1 MDMEAG
7 FLIGFREALEA
18 ALIIGILIT
27 LLQRT
32 DRQAMVYWV
41 WGGVIAALVAS
52 VATWQAF
59 FLIAGEFSRYNKE
72 LFEGILYLVAAVLI
86 TTVILQIFG
95 HDTRQVLERKAE
107 AAIARREA
115 LGMGLL
121 SFVAVWR
128 EGVETVIFLGAG
140 TQTDDAIIGALA
152 GIALALGVGWLIF
165 SSTRKI
171 DLHLLFDSSTVLLI
185 LFAAYLVSKAVHE
198 FGEIGLL
205 PKNSMLSAAAVL
217 VYLGITHVVSNR
229 YGVSLVK
236 ACNGVLSALT
246 PKKNDT

>member
-1 MDMEAG
+1 MEAG

-18 ALIIGILIT
+18 ALIIGVLIT

-95 HDTRQVLERKAE
+95 HDTRQVLERKVE

-152 GIALALGVGWLIF
+152 GIALAVGVGWLIF

-171 DLHLLFDSSTVLLI
+171 DLRLLFDSSTVLLI

>member
-1 MDMEAG
+1 MEAG

-59 FLIAGEFSRYNKE
+59 FLIAGEFSRYNEE

-152 GIALALGVGWLIF
+152 GIALAVGVGWLIF

-171 DLHLLFDSSTVLLI
+171 D